1 MKNLLFLS
9 MGMLLLKANVTAQ
22 VLPKAWIK
30 SGTWAGSYNME
41 IKAKEG
47 INESK
52 AIILESVGKDIY
64 GSGAVIQTINARNY
78 LGKRVKL
85 SAFIRTENVKDFA
98 CLILSPQNKMDDFWN
113 NSSNNSEDK
122 KTYLQGNHAYKKID
136 SYLNVSDNAGNLV
149 IGAMIKG
156 EGKIW
161 IDNINIEIIENLPE
175 NPQALSKEL
184 QNMDFEDSLNIAP
197 NNKIGYRVENNFIV
211 FCFNPTQFEETTDG
225 MTGWRKNLTD
235 ENINQVY
242 LAGDFNK
249 WAPKNKEYL
258 MEKKGD
264 VYEFKMPISKFTDK
278 KIHEFKF
285 VINGRKW
292 VEPKTDM
299 VNKTQSGSWMGN
311 NNLMI
316 IL

>member
-1 MKNLLFLS
+1 MKNLFFLG
-9 MGMLLLKANVTAQ
+9 MGMLLLKANASAQ
-22 VLPKAWIK
+22 ILPKAWTK
-30 SGTWAGSYNME
+30 SGTWAGSYTME
-41 IKAKEG
+41 IKANEG

-52 AIILESVGKDIY
+52 AIVLESVGKDIY

-98 CLILSPQNKMDDFWN
+98 CLILSPQNKIDDFWN
-113 NSSNNSEDK
+113 NSFNNSDDK
-122 KTYLQGNHAYKKID
+122 KTFLQGNHAFKKIE
-136 SYLNVSDNAGNLV
+136 SYLNVNDNAGNLV

-161 IDNINIEIIENLPE
+161 IDNINLEIIENLPE

-184 QNMDFEDSLNIAP
+184 QNTDFEDSLSIEP

-211 FCFNPTQFEETTDG
+211 FNFNPTQFEETTDG
-225 MTGWRKNLTD
+225 MTGWRKNMAE
-235 ENINQVY
+235 ENIKQVY
-242 LAGDFNK
+242 LAGDFNN
-249 WAPKNKEYL
+249 WEPKNKNYL

-264 VYEFKMPISKFTDK
+264 VYEFKMPITKFTDK

-292 VEPKTDM
+292 VEPKPDM
-299 VNKTQSGSWMGN
+299 INKTQSGSWMGN

>member
-1 MKNLLFLS
+1 MKNLFFLG
-9 MGMLLLKANVTAQ
+9 MGMLLLKANASAQ
-22 VLPKAWIK
+22 ILPKAWTK
-30 SGTWAGSYNME
+30 SGTWAGSYTME
-41 IKAKEG
+41 IKANEG

-52 AIILESVGKDIY
+52 AIVLESVGKDIY

-98 CLILSPQNKMDDFWN
+98 CLILSPQNKIDDFWN
-113 NSSNNSEDK
+113 NSFNNSEDK
-122 KTYLQGNHAYKKID
+122 KTFLQGSHAFKKIE

-161 IDNINIEIIENLPE
+161 IDNINLEIIENLPE
-175 NPQALSKEL
+175 NPQALAKEL
-184 QNMDFEDSLNIAP
+184 QNIEFEDSLIIAP
-197 NNKIGYRVENNFIV
+197 NNKIGYRVENDFVI
-211 FCFNPTQFEETTDG
+211 FSFNPTQFEETTDG
-225 MTGWRKNLTD
+225 MTGWRKNMAE
-235 ENINQVY
+235 ENIKQVY
-242 LAGDFNK
+242 LAGDFNN
-249 WAPKNKEYL
+249 WEPKNKNYL
-258 MEKKGD
+258 MEKNGD
-264 VYEFKMPISKFTDK
+264 VYELKMPITKFTDK

-292 VEPKTDM
+292 VEPKPDM
-299 VNKTQSGSWMGN
+299 INKTQSGSWMGN

>member
-1 MKNLLFLS
+1 MKNLFFLS
-9 MGMLLLKANVTAQ
+9 MGMLLLKANVSAQ
-22 VLPKAWIK
+22 ILPKAWTK
-30 SGTWAGSYNME
+30 SGTWAGSYTME
-41 IKAKEG
+41 IKANEG
-47 INESK
+47 LNESK
-52 AIILESVGKDIY
+52 AIVLESVGKDIY

-113 NSSNNSEDK
+113 NSFNNSEDK
-122 KTYLQGNHAYKKID
+122 KTFLQGNHAFKKIE

-161 IDNINIEIIENLPE
+161 IDNINLEIIENLPE
-175 NPQALSKEL
+175 NPQALAKEL
-184 QNMDFEDSLNIAP
+184 QNIEFEDSLIIAS
-197 NNKIGYRVENNFIV
+197 NNKIGYRVENDFLI
-211 FCFNPTQFEETTDG
+211 FSFNPTQFEETTDG
-225 MTGWRKNLTD
+225 MTGWRKNMTE
-235 ENINQVY
+235 ENIKQVY
-242 LAGDFNK
+242 LAGDFNN
-249 WAPKNKEYL
+249 WSPKNKNYL

-264 VYEFKMPISKFTDK
+264 VYEFKMPITKFTDK

-292 VEPKTDM
+292 VEPKPDM
-299 VNKTQSGSWMGN
+299 INKTQSGSWMGN

>member
-1 MKNLLFLS
+1 MKNTAILITCLLFSKLN
-9 MGMLLLKANVTAQ
+9 LHAQ
-22 VLPKAWIK
+22 ILPKAWTK
-30 SGTWAGSYNME
+30 SGTWAGSYNIE
-41 IKAKEG
+41 IKANEG

-113 NSSNNSEDK
+113 NSFNNSEDK
-122 KTYLQGNHAYKKID
+122 KTYLQGNHDYKKID
-136 SYLNVSDNAGNLV
+136 SYLNISDNAGNLV

-161 IDNINIEIIENLPE
+161 IDNISLEIIENLPE
-175 NPQALSKEL
+175 NPQALSKEP
-184 QNMDFEDSLNIAP
+184 QNIDFEDSLSIAP
-197 NNKIGYRVENNFIV
+197 NSKIGYRVENNFIV
-211 FCFNPTQFEETTDG
+211 FSFNPTQFEETTDG

-249 WAPKNKEYL
+249 WAPKNKDYL

-264 VYEFKMPISKFTDK
+264 VYEFKIPITKFTDK

-292 VEPKTDM
+292 VEPKPDM
-299 VNKTQSGSWMGN
+299 INKTQSGSWMGN